1 MTFTLTTSDA
11 QSYSEKR
18 KAGFIAGSD
27 IYASDDAF
35 HARIARANKRRISG
49 LKRALWADSKANR
62 IAYGTP
68 SANFKFTPASTDNA
82 TGELPPW
89 TAAWPAAVLAAEDL
103 RSEGA

>member
-35 HARIARANKRRISG
+35 HARIARANKRRIAG
-49 LKRALWADSKANR
+49 LKRSLFADTKANR
-62 IAYGTP
+62 ASYVE
-68 SANFKFTPASTDNA
+68 SANFRFTPAPSEDGDLA
-82 TGELPPW
+82 PW
-89 TAAWPAAVLAAEDL
+89 IAAWPAAVLEAVAK
-103 RSEGA
+103 